1 MDMSDY
7 KVLKD
12 KKIAEILNGDN
23 VVGNI
28 QLNGITKR
36 LSMPYLTKNRICEIA
51 NKFDIK
57 LDSDLCRWQLACF
70 LIEKGIKKG
79 NIWKIINFLF
89 SKSNFIIF
97 DYSSKEEFDFIYK
110 KTRYEVLDTINA
122 QIEFANVKLVLNG
135 NDIYIWFL

>member
-57 LDSDLCRWQLACF
+57 LDSDLCRWQLTCI

-79 NIWKIINFLF
+79 NIGKIINFLF
-89 SKSNFIIF
+89 SKSNFMIF

-110 KTRYEVLDTINA
+110 KARYEVLDAINA
-122 QIEFANVKLVLNG
+122 QIEFANVK
-135 NDIYIWFL
+135 W